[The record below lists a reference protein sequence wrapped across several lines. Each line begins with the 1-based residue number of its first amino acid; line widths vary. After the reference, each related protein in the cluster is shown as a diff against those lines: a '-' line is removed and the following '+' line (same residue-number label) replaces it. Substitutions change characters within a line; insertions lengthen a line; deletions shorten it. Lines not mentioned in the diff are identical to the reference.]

1 MSNYTN
7 QQKLWIS
14 QAYAD
19 IQEDPKSYDIGDIEI
34 EQEKVVMLLKED
46 FEAAFGTTISPASIM
61 EILCLTKK

>member
-19 IQEDPKSYDIGDIEI
+19 IQDPKSYGIGDIEI

>member
-19 IQEDPKSYDIGDIEI
+19 IQEDPKSYGIGDIEI

-46 FEAAFGTTISPASIM
+46 FEAAFGTTTSPASIM